1 MDQEEAA
8 AKYKY
13 LELFLTDPLSDVPP
27 PSCSGTGVRLAAGPS
42 LLAGPNDNSPLSS
55 VGVCFIVYVELTKR
69 SMVHHDQRKR
79 DSYR

>member
-42 LLAGPNDNSPLSS
+42 LLAGPNDNSPL
-55 VGVCFIVYVELTKR
+55 YVELTKH
-69 SMVHHDQRKR
+69 SMVHHDQKKR